1 MEEPQE
7 VKPDENIDS
16 VLEYFDSL
24 ELENSRWKMWSQE
37 CYKEYKNQCMKL
49 KKEVLALKAELEAVR
64 QENELVK
71 NENKALKDMKLC
83 KICMDR
89 DSCVRLAPCGHCMS
103 CWNCSKSLKNCP
115 ICRKPIKGMEKTF
128 LN

>member
-1 MEEPQE
+1 M
-7 VKPDENIDS
+7 
-16 VLEYFDSL
+16 
-24 ELENSRWKMWSQE
+24 SQE
-37 CYKEYKNQCMKL
+37 QFDYYKTQCMKL
-49 KKEVLALKAELEAVR
+49 RDDVLALKAELKVLR
-64 QENELVK
+64 HENELVK
-71 NENKALKDMKLC
+71 KENKELKEIKLC

-115 ICRKPIKGMEKTF
+115 ICRKPIKAMEKTF